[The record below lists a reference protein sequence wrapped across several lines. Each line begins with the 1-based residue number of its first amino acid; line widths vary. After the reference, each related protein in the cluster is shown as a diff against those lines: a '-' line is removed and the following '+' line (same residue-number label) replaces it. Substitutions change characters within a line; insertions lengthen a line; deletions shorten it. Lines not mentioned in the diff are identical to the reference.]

1 MDGIKKILIYR
12 TDRFGDFLISAP
24 FVKNLKL
31 KFPNCKIHIMCSL
44 YNENL
49 VKNFS
54 FIDKSYIFKEGFFNR
69 ILIVFAFLFKKYDYL
84 IILDGKRRSLFHAL
98 FLRGKIFCLLKNNF
112 LMNVCRF
119 FNINYVINSEV
130 QSQFTNFKYLAN
142 IIGFEIKN
150 YNIYD
155 NYKFTNVNFNLP
167 KKFIL
172 LHLDEKWFT
181 RTYYFDYTDI
191 NPDKNSI
198 LKIINFIISK
208 NYHIVI
214 TTGAM
219 KLNLIKQ
226 ISKLIYNNNF
236 LSKKVII
243 LDKTSFHEI
252 QYIISKSK
260 ALICCEGGV
269 SHVSYFFD
277 IATLALYEKSRKNFY
292 NYWTGHMKKLI
303 LHPRRNAK
311 VLTGHKSIFYKNLSV
326 ILR

>member
-1 MDGIKKILIYR
+1 MDDIKKILIYR
-12 TDRFGDFLISAP
+12 TDRFGDFLISSP
-24 FVKNLKL
+24 FIKNLKL
-31 KFPNCKIHIMCSL
+31 KFPNSKIHIMCSS
-44 YNENL
+44 YNVNL
-49 VKNFS
+49 IKNFS
-54 FIDKSYIFKEGFFNR
+54 FIDRHYVFKEGFYNR
-69 ILIVFAFLFKKYDYL
+69 ILTIFNFFFKKYDYL

-98 FLRGKIFCLLKNNF
+98 FLRGKIFCLLKNN
-112 LMNVCRF
+112 LLINICKF
-119 FNINYVINSEV
+119 FNINYAINSEV
-130 QSQFTNFKYLAN
+130 HPQFVNFKYLAN
-142 IIGFEIKN
+142 MIGFEIKN
-150 YNIYD
+150 KNIYD
-155 NYKFTNVNFNLP
+155 DYKFTNIKFNLP
-167 KKFIL
+167 KKFIV

-214 TTGAM
+214 TTGAI
-219 KLNLIKQ
+219 KLNLIKE
-226 ISKLIYNNNF
+226 ISKFIYNNDF
-236 LSKKVII
+236 LSKNITI

-277 IATLALYEKSRKNFY
+277 IPTLALYEKSRQTFY
-292 NYWTGHMKKLI
+292 DYWTGHMKKII
-303 LHPRRNAK
+303 LHPRENK
-311 VLTGHKSIFYKNLSV
+311 NLLVSHKSIFYKKLST

>member
-1 MDGIKKILIYR
+1 MDDIKKILIYR
-12 TDRFGDFLISAP
+12 TDRFGDFLISSP

-31 KFPNCKIHIMCSL
+31 KFPNSKIHIMCSS

-49 VKNFS
+49 IKNFS
-54 FIDKSYIFKEGFFNR
+54 FIDKYFVFKEGFFNR
-69 ILIVFAFLFKKYDYL
+69 ILMIFNFLFKKYDYL
-84 IILDGKRRSLFHAL
+84 IILDGKRRSLFHSM

-112 LMNVCRF
+112 LINLCKF

-130 QSQFTNFKYLAN
+130 QCQVVNFKHLAN
-142 IIGFEIKN
+142 IIGFDIDNK
-150 YNIYD
+150 NIYD
-155 NYKFTNVNFNLP
+155 NYKFENLKFKLP
-167 KKFIL
+167 KKFIVF
-172 LHLDEKWFT
+172 HLDEKWFT

-198 LKIINFIISK
+198 FKIIKYVLDK
-208 NYHIVI
+208 NYHVVI
-214 TTGAM
+214 TTGAV

-226 ISKLIYNNNF
+226 LSNYICKYKF
-236 LSKKVII
+236 LSKSVTI
-243 LDKTSFHEI
+243 LDNTSFHEI

-277 IATLALYEKSRKNFY
+277 IPTLALYEKSRKNFY
-292 NYWTGHMKKLI
+292 NYWTGHMKKII
-303 LHPRRNAK
+303 LHPRENAK
-311 VLTGHKSIFYKNLSV
+311 VLVGHNSTFYKKLYN